1 MIKQK
6 WQKNGKK
13 DIKMAKKW
21 QKRQK
26 KTVFKPRLELNY
38 LSKLYPYNTICLH
51 ASGLDDINETP
62 LLFYK

>member
-38 LSKLYPYNTICLH
+38 LSKLYLYNTICLH

>member
-26 KTVFKPRLELNY
+26 KLFLSLGLN
-38 LSKLYPYNTICLH
+38 
-51 ASGLDDINETP
+51 
-62 LLFYK
+62 

>member
-1 MIKQK
+1 MITQK
-6 WQKNGKK
+6 WQKNRKK
-13 DIKMAKKW
+13 DIKMAKKS

-51 ASGLDDINETP
+51 ASELDDINETH
-62 LLFYK
+62 L

>member
-21 QKRQK
+21 QKWQK

-38 LSKLYPYNTICLH
+38 LSKLYPYNTIYLH
-51 ASGLDDINETP
+51 ASGLDDINETH

>member
-1 MIKQK
+1 
-6 WQKNGKK
+6 
-13 DIKMAKKW
+13 MAKKW
-21 QKRQK
+21 QKRYKNGKKMAKKTK